1 MPHCLAV
8 HCSIPNSWPWA
19 SSMLESH
26 TTACWPWSGHI
37 LSWLGALKFRR
48 WSVYSESPLK
58 NKSSSSEHLGTN
70 RLRCRWL
77 SQLCLPAGR
86 LLHSAQAKLPC
97 PGGFRE
103 FARAER
109 VSETQGE
116 ISFEK
121 LTFWYISKKPGANGG
136 LRNTW
141 KVFSKVSESCHQL
154 QLASSR
160 GTTEG
165 HLGHLDTSK
174 LAAPGNTQM
183 IGFFFLNSSLCTFL
197 SDSST

>member
-1 MPHCLAV
+1 M
-8 HCSIPNSWPWA
+8 
-19 SSMLESH
+19 
-26 TTACWPWSGHI
+26 
-37 LSWLGALKFRR
+37 
-48 WSVYSESPLK
+48 
-58 NKSSSSEHLGTN
+58 
-70 RLRCRWL
+70 
-77 SQLCLPAGR
+77 
-86 LLHSAQAKLPC
+86 
-97 PGGFRE
+97 
-103 FARAER
+103 
-109 VSETQGE
+109 SETQGE

-183 IGFFFLNSSLCTFL
+183 IGFLFLKTPLSVAFYQIAQHSLT
-197 SDSST
+197 